1 MKLWIT
7 VDQNDYVTSFSTV
20 EQSGQIDVEVEKIPE
35 DFTNW
40 KYDGTSL
47 IHDPENAPVIE
58 ESLTE
63 TELLRKENEK
73 LKQELNMTKEDLT
86 NTQLGLAEVYEI
98 VLGGGVE

>member
-20 EQSGQIDVEVEKIPE
+20 EQSGQIEVEVEKIPE

-47 IHDPENAPVIE
+47 IHDPENAPTIN

-63 TELLRKENEK
+63 TELLRKENEE
-73 LKQELNMTKEDLT
+73 LKRELDVTKEDLT

>member
-1 MKLWIT
+1 MKIWIT
-7 VDQNDYVTSFSTV
+7 VDQNNYLSSFSTV
-20 EQSGQIDVEVEKIPE
+20 EQSGQIEVEVKKLPE

-40 KYDGTSL
+40 KYDGTNL
-47 IHDPENAPVIE
+47 THDPENAPVIE

-63 TELLRKENEK
+63 TELLRRENEE
-73 LKQELNMTKEDLT
+73 LKQELDVTKEDLT

>member
-20 EQSGQIDVEVEKIPE
+20 EQSGLIEVEVEKIPE
-35 DFTNW
+35 AFTNW

-47 IHDPENAPVIE
+47 IHDPENAPTIN

-63 TELLRKENEK
+63 TELLRKENEE
-73 LKQELNMTKEDLT
+73 LKRELDVTKEDLT

>member
-1 MKLWIT
+1 MKIWII
-7 VDQNDYVTSFSTV
+7 VDQNNYLTSYSAV
-20 EQSGQIDVEVEKIPE
+20 EQEEQIEIEVEKLPE

-47 IHDPENAPVIE
+47 IHDPENAPVIT

-63 TELLRKENEK
+63 TELLREENEK
-73 LKQELNMTKEDLT
+73 LKKELEATKEDLA

-98 VLGGGVE
+98 VLGGEI

>member
-1 MKLWIT
+1 MKIWIT
-7 VDQNDYVTSFSTV
+7 VDQNNYLSSFSTV
-20 EQSGQIDVEVEKIPE
+20 EQSGQIEIEVEKLPE

-47 IHDPENAPVIE
+47 IHDPDNAPIIT

-63 TELLRKENEK
+63 TELLREENEK
-73 LKQELNMTKEDLT
+73 LKKELEATKKDLA

-98 VLGGGVE
+98 VLGGEI